1 MKSIL
6 LLLMGLTL
14 IGCDNR
20 QYDVLLSC
28 EDGASGKYL
37 IDAKI
42 DKNKADLDITR
53 LSKELR
59 GKHKE
64 WLAEHLWLYNQIPE
78 IDDTIHISLPVDKV
92 FSVYQEENR
101 IKLDMRHDS
110 LDGGL
115 RVTLWHASDDDLSMA
130 DGEKIPDGEWMVGTP
145 CNIVIDRFVPDYDNI
160 EPKKL
165 KEIKACAAYLES
177 QALLDTIA
185 PGKSAF
191 VVYDENSDREMF
203 VSKEQMNVL
212 TNGIEFGHLML
223 QNLFNYPQDAVFA
236 CEVADKLRAYTK
248 EHIDTEGKP
257 IYVVENMHCNGA
269 DNPETTKIEL
279 YRRYAKVYVGNETY
293 RLDKTKFGWDDDPS
307 VTYDN
312 DGVNLLIHAD
322 SKTNKIGF
330 VFLDHRCFFN
340 ETEEDNSAQKKQTQ
354 TIDKE
359 LIDKIF
365 EF

>member
-1 MKSIL
+1 MRGSL
-6 LLLMGLTL
+6 LLLPVLAL
-14 IGCDNR
+14 AACDKPK
-20 QYDVLLSC
+20 YELVLSC
-28 EDGASGKYL
+28 EDGAQGQYL
-37 IDAKI
+37 VETKI
-42 DKNKADLDITR
+42 YKSRADLVVTR

-59 GKHKE
+59 EKRKE
-64 WLAEHLWLYNQIPE
+64 WLADHLWLYNMLPE
-78 IDDTIHISLPVDKV
+78 IDDTIKVSLPATKAYSEYV
-92 FSVYQEENR
+92 ENGN
-101 IKLDMRHDS
+101 IKLQVGHDL

-115 RVTLWHASDDDLSMA
+115 RFTLWHAAHNDLTMK
-130 DGEKIPDGEWMVGTP
+130 DGEKIPNGEWMVGTP
-145 CNIVIDRFVPDYDNI
+145 CNIVMDRFVPDYGNVA
-160 EPKKL
+160 PKKL
-165 KEIKACAAYLES
+165 KKIKSCAAYLES
-177 QALLDTIA
+177 QALSDTIA
-185 PGKSAF
+185 PRKAAF

-203 VSKEQMNVL
+203 VSKEQMDVF
-212 TNGIEFGHLML
+212 TNGVELHHYFL
-223 QNLFNYPQDAVFA
+223 QNMSHYPEDATHA
-236 CEVADKLRAYTK
+236 CEVADKLRAYIK

-293 RLDKTKFGWDDDPS
+293 RLDKTKFGWGDDPS

-365 EF
+365 KF